1 MCVCHIVRQ
10 FVGLW
15 GGGGGDV
22 ISQLDGYFLGM
33 ENRIREYIDRGKFI
47 LNLGY

>member
-1 MCVCHIVRQ
+1 MRLSYCSSFRRAM
-10 FVGLW
+10 GR
-15 GGGGGDV
+15 GGDV

-33 ENRIREYIDRGKFI
+33 ENRIREYIDRGKFV